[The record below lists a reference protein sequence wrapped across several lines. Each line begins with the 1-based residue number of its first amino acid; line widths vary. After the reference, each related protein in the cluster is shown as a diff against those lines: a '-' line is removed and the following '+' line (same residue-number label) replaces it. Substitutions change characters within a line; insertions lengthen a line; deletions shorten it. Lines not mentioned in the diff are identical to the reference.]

1 MAEHPADGFTGVKT
15 FVFCAKSFSKNNTKI
30 FRNYLAV
37 SKISRTF
44 APLSKMVGCL
54 QAGYTEC
61 IRPTDIAGKSDT
73 ECARGKGARVLCDN
87 VTVYMATFSMEVPFR
102 EFRGKICRHSQ
113 IIYKKMYGKQFTTA
127 ICNPSQDAPTEAQT
141 AQRNKMRTAVAN
153 LKKLSSAE
161 MAAYQTAF
169 KAQRS
174 YKTLRGYMIAQEMQK
189 LS

>member
-1 MAEHPADGFTGVKT
+1 MASYDV
-15 FVFCAKSFSKNNTKI
+15 
-30 FRNYLAV
+30 
-37 SKISRTF
+37 
-44 APLSKMVGCL
+44 
-54 QAGYTEC
+54 
-61 IRPTDIAGKSDT
+61 
-73 ECARGKGARVLCDN
+73 
-87 VTVYMATFSMEVPFR
+87 EVPFK

-113 IIYKKMYGKQFTTA
+113 IIYKKMYGKKFTSA
-127 ICNPSQDAPTEAQT
+127 ICNPNMSAPTEAQT